1 VVVEDGVV
9 MVARIGIAENQR
21 ESEASQRKKKK
32 SDRGETG
39 SHF

>member
-1 VVVEDGVV
+1 MVGGGVV

-21 ESEASQRKKKK
+21 ESEASKRKKKK
-32 SDRGETG
+32 SERGKTG